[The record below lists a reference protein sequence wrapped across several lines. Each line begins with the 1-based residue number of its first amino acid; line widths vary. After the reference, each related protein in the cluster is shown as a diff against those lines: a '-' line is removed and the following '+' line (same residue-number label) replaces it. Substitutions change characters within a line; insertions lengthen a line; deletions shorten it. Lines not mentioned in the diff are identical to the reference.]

1 MEGNCRSRGDASS
14 GAVAVV
20 LFGSVVELMA
30 DRGSDIEEDELSARL
45 AAMMADVRLAAAVAS
60 CDGAGAILSV

>member
-1 MEGNCRSRGDASS
+1 
-14 GAVAVV
+14 
-20 LFGSVVELMA
+20 MA

-60 CDGAGAILSV
+60 CDGAGAILSVCLKGPI